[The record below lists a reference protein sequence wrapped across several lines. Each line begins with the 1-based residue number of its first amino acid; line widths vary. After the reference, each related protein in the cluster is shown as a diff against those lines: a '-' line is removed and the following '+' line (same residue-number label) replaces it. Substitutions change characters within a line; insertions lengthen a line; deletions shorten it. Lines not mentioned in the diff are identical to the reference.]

1 MGDGSKGYR
10 GGPASLA
17 RFSESMAVAAASD
30 GGAVYVS
37 DYGNFRVRQLC
48 NGIVSTLAG
57 AGSLRVGPSVAIGA
71 IGAPVGMY
79 LDDRRGLLYT
89 TSLARGARSVL
100 AITVLN
106 DGQRRAIRLFPI
118 IRTWALVQRQR
129 AVLPALPAAGDCC
142 NQDRRFYGA
151 LSLITNA
158 PIGVLAL
165 IVRYIE

>member
-1 MGDGSKGYR
+1 MGDGSKGFR
-10 GGPASLA
+10 DGPAALA
-17 RFSESMAVAAASD
+17 RFSEPMAVAAASD

-37 DYGNFRVRQLC
+37 DYGSFRVRQLC

-57 AGSLRVGPSVAIGA
+57 AGSLRFGPSVAIGA

-100 AITVLN
+100 LAITVLN

-118 IRTWALVQRQR
+118 IRTWARVQQQR
-129 AVLPALPAAGDCC
+129 AVCFARRLLQSRPALLRDTFPD
-142 NQDRRFYGA
+142 NERTNRSSRSHRA
-151 LSLITNA
+151 L
-158 PIGVLAL
+158 
-165 IVRYIE
+165 Y